1 MILHDGLGCRDF
13 ELREFAIGPMIRHA
27 HSRRG
32 GLAPPSVTFPLRPIA
47 HATRIKSRRLVM
59 VMGRGSMKHVTDWLK
74 QSAAAD
80 ADFSSEDAIK
90 RLGLALAAG
99 FVVAG
104 VYVIGMGRRRDETA
118 TLPTTLVLLTVVIAV
133 VTLVIGDSTARAF
146 GLVGALSIVRFRTVV
161 EDTRDTAFVIF
172 AVVVGM
178 AIGAGY
184 PLLAALG
191 VPAVLTGAV
200 LMRWVNGETAPVK
213 SNGFSTLT
221 VRLGLGTDP
230 DALLAPAFATHL
242 TEFRLSATST
252 AKQGAA
258 LEATYKVKLKAPG
271 KAFVLVSDLN
281 QIEGVQGVELKN

>member
-1 MILHDGLGCRDF
+1 
-13 ELREFAIGPMIRHA
+13 
-27 HSRRG
+27 
-32 GLAPPSVTFPLRPIA
+32 
-47 HATRIKSRRLVM
+47 M
-59 VMGRGSMKHVTDWLK
+59 VMGQGSMKHITDWL
-74 QSAAAD
+74 QDPAGMD
-80 ADFSSEDAIK
+80 ASFSSEEAIK

-104 VYVIGMGRRRDETA
+104 VYVIGMGRRREESN

-133 VTLVIGDSTARAF
+133 VTLVIGNSVARAF

-191 VPAVLTGAV
+191 VPAVLIAAV
-200 LMRWVNGETAPVK
+200 LMRWVNGETPPVK
-213 SNGFSTLT
+213 ANGNSTLT
-221 VRLGLGTDP
+221 VRFALNNDP
-230 DALLAPAFATHL
+230 DALLAETFARHL
-242 TEFRLSATST
+242 TDFRLSATST

-258 LEATYKVKLKAPG
+258 LEATYKVKLKSPG
-271 KAFVLVSDLN
+271 KAFVLVADLN
-281 QIEGVQGVELKN
+281 KIEGVQGVEFKN